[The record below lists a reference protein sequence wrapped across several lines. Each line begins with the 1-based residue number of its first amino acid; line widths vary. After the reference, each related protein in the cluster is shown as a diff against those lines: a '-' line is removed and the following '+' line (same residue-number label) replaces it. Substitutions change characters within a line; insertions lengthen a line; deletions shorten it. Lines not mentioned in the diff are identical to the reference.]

1 MSVRYC
7 IQKKKNPS
15 VLTAPEKYYL
25 IQKSLGHINRK
36 ELIEDMVRNTSL
48 TRKEAETGI
57 DYLFEAFP
65 RFLGMGFTVQLG
77 ELGYFRTTIRSEGSD
92 TAEEAIPD
100 KIKQIKL
107 SFVSGNDV
115 REKVNHFAVEKFPI
129 ATNSI

>member
-1 MSVRYC
+1 MSIRYC
-7 IQKKKNPS
+7 VQKRKNPS
-15 VLTAPEKYYL
+15 DLTAPEKYYL

-92 TAEEAIPD
+92 IVEEATPD
-100 KIKQIKL
+100 KIRQIKL
-107 SFVSGNDV
+107 SFVCGNDV
-115 REKVNHFAVEKFPI
+115 RDIINRFAIEKFPI
-129 ATNSI
+129 ATNSL